1 MKELET
7 KGFFIMD
14 DGSKSSDHVA
24 KIKKKRNQKGND
36 EETEESEND

>member
-1 MKELET
+1 
-7 KGFFIMD
+7 MD

-24 KIKKKRNQKGND
+24 KVKKKRNQKGND